1 MKIEEEKM
9 YDLIIVGGG
18 PAGLTAAIYAVR
30 KRLNVL
36 LISSDLGGKTN
47 YHMSLPWIEMH
58 QVIRGV
64 ELVERFRRELEYL
77 DFTCRLT
84 TVKYIAKKEGIFT
97 VTLADKTLLT
107 AKSVILATGSRVKR
121 LNVPGE
127 REYAGRGLTYSA
139 ISYAPLFV
147 GKQATVIGDGRLAL
161 RATAEL
167 AQVAATVHLVAPSH
181 GILDAP
187 FAHKILSN
195 GLKVVVME
203 GYKVKQ
209 IEGNGYVERVL
220 LESPEGQ
227 ETRLDTEG
235 VFVELGLLPNSGPVA
250 GLAHLDD
257 QGRVI
262 VDNYNR
268 TNCVGLFAAG
278 DVTNAFAEQVLIAI
292 GEGAKAAL
300 SAYEYLLTAF

>member
-1 MKIEEEKM
+1 M
-9 YDLIIVGGG
+9 YDLIIIGGG
-18 PAGLTAAIYAVR
+18 PAGLTAAIYAIR
-30 KRLNVL
+30 KRLDVL
-36 LISSDLGGKTN
+36 LISTDLGGKTN
-47 YHMSLPWIEMH
+47 FQMTLPWIEMH

-84 TVKYIAKKEGIFT
+84 AVKYIIKMEAGFA
-97 VTLADKTLLT
+97 VTLADETILT
-107 AKSVILATGSRVKR
+107 SKSLILATGSRVKR

-139 ISYAPLFV
+139 MSYAPLFV
-147 GKQATVIGDGRLAL
+147 GRQATVIGAGRLAL

-167 AQVAATVHLVAPSH
+167 AQVAATVHLIAPSH

-187 FAHKILSN
+187 FAQKIVSD
-195 GLKVVVME
+195 GQKVVVLE

-220 LESPEGQ
+220 LESPQGQ

-235 VFVELGLLPNSGPVA
+235 VFVELGLLPNSDLVA
-250 GLAHLDD
+250 ELAHLDD

-268 TNCVGLFAAG
+268 THCAGLFAAG
-278 DVTNAFAEQVLIAI
+278 DVTNAFAEQVLVAI

-300 SAYEYLLTAF
+300 SAYEYLLATF